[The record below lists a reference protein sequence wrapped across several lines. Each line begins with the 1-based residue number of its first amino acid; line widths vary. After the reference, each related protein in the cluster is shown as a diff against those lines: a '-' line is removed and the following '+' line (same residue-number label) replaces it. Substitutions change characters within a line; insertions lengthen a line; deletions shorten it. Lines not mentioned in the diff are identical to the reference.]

1 MKEPQVLPEAPPTA
15 DSGTKTNVASDGSDH
30 GRQRRSKLP
39 LPVEQPDES
48 ITGSRPRSRRYRRWT
63 VLLVAPAFVIVA
75 LSLRP
80 SGPVESDFFI
90 EASSTFTVGAGPTP
104 VGDPHFFH
112 VVTPRPLG
120 KRPIRFLSAEILG
133 VPEGLV
139 IDRVWAVRFSET
151 GPSYVGAANGP
162 KAAERLRPDFHDA
175 SEVVLDPSCPPTAGC
190 GERYGPDPEG
200 TPVQDWYLLVEMH
213 STRLGRF
220 ETKGFRLLAERD
232 GRKVSQKSF
241 RQTFVV
247 NSTERRVTT

>member
-1 MKEPQVLPEAPPTA
+1 MILMKMREL
-15 DSGTKTNVASDGSDH
+15 
-30 GRQRRSKLP
+30 RRM
-39 LPVEQPDES
+39 
-48 ITGSRPRSRRYRRWT
+48 SRPSSLGDKTLPGAARESRLYRRWA
-63 VLLVAPAFVIVA
+63 VLLVVPAFVIVG

-90 EASSTFTVGAGPTP
+90 EAASTFTVGAGPTP

-151 GPSYVGAANGP
+151 GGSYVGGANGP
-162 KAAERLRPDFHDA
+162 EVAEKLRPDFHDV

-213 STRLGRF
+213 STRPGRF
-220 ETKGFRLLAERD
+220 ETKGFSLLAERD

-247 NSTERRVTT
+247 NSA